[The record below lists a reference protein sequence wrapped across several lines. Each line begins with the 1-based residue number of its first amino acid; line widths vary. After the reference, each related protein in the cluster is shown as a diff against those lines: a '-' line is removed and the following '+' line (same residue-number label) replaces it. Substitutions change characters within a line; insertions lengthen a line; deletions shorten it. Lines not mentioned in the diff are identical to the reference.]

1 VEFVSYSV
9 FTIFDFMYKI
19 SICFVVSL
27 ILFSCSEEA
36 PQQVKKEVIVEE
48 VKTPIKEEPKR
59 DLIADSNVVER
70 LTKYGEE
77 NPETIVLI
85 TTTKGDIKI
94 RLYKDTPLH
103 RANFILMAK
112 SGYYEGCLFSR
123 VVKGFMAQCGG
134 SYDEKQR
141 NIKDTIGHYTI
152 PAEMSKHHFHKK
164 GAVAAARS
172 YTDNPDKR
180 SENDELY
187 FVEGMQFSEFSL
199 DKYADENKY
208 TYSKRQRNYY
218 LKNKGAAHLDGEH
231 TVFGEIIKGLSV
243 VSKLTDVKT
252 DSQDWPN
259 VDLYVEKVE
268 VLK

>member
-1 VEFVSYSV
+1 M
-9 FTIFDFMYKI
+9 TNKI
-19 SICFVVSL
+19 IYLLLMLF
-27 ILFSCSEEA
+27 LFSCSEEN
-36 PQQVKKEVIVEE
+36 PQQIKKEVVVKE
-48 VKTPIKEEPKR
+48 VKAPIKKEPKP
-59 DLIADSNVVER
+59 DLINNSNVVER

-85 TTTKGDIKI
+85 TTTKGEIKI

-112 SGYYEGCLFSR
+112 SGYYDGCLFSR

-141 NIKDTIGHYTI
+141 EIKATIGQYSI
-152 PAEMSKHHFHKK
+152 PSEMSKHHFHKK

-172 YTDNPDKR
+172 YTNNPNKR
-180 SENDELY
+180 SESDELY
-187 FVEGMQFSEFSL
+187 FVEGMQFSELSI

-243 VSKLTDVKT
+243 VSKLTDVET

-259 VDLYVEKVE
+259 VDLYVKKVE